1 MLNHA
6 GGVEMENIVP
16 QGVEIQHVFPWI
28 AEAPLPMVFLPT
40 ACLRLTPTA
49 AVMVP
54 VTAAVAAAVAD
65 RTIGAGSSPAPD

>member
-40 ACLRLTPTA
+40 ACLRLILIA
-49 AVMVP
+49 DMVP
-54 VTAAVAAAVAD
+54 VTVAAVAAAVAD